1 MEYLEDRSSELRK
14 KIQKIEEDLN
24 IVKLELDQ
32 ITNRKQMKKVTV
44 SEKVKERAKD
54 STEASK
60 QTKGMDQLVG
70 EWLPRVF
77 IFVFILGIIWSFI
90 AASQNGWINP
100 VVRVIL
106 GFVLSGFLLWLGHKQ
121 YKKSATSLG
130 IVLIGGSVVI
140 YIASIFAGNVLYHII
155 PYFLTLILLAVGLYV
170 GTLLSR
176 KYNSES
182 LLVIIGVGAYL
193 YPFLFAGK
201 TENEH
206 IFYTYETLVFI
217 GLAVESMRKQYK
229 VSWNISVY
237 AFLFTL
243 FIFLLYGDS
252 SVTLL
257 TLLVMVVQQLVVIL
271 MSVRANN
278 PINNGMYVTAITT
291 GAFFMYF
298 LAENLFF
305 NITGQF
311 ILFLLTMT
319 LAYGLLSTYKKFS
332 KEFKNIYFIFSMFYL
347 FLTITKFF
355 TDSNISTIVVMLQVI
370 GVYYISQKR
379 ESVLGTL
386 GSLVIILP
394 VIGYLIDVPGKS
406 LTILSQL
413 NWILLIGFFLAVY
426 IFKEK
431 NRVIPKDVVEKTSP
445 YIIGGL
451 LLIWISKISEY
462 FTDKQDYMFNNIGLS
477 VSWIVFVG
485 IMYAFYSYFK
495 NVHWKYIGLSFL
507 IITLVKITLVDL
519 IEVNLVWR
527 AILFIAIGV
536 VGLLI
541 SRIFYNKKEK

>member
-1 MEYLEDRSSELRK
+1 MEDRSSELRK

>member
-1 MEYLEDRSSELRK
+1 MEDQSSELRK
-14 KIQKIEEDLN
+14 KIQKIEEDLSV
-24 IVKLELDQ
+24 VKLELDQ
-32 ITNRKQMKKVTV
+32 LTNRKQMKQVTV
-44 SEKVKERAKD
+44 SEKVKERVQESSK
-54 STEASK
+54 TSK
-60 QTKGMDQLVG
+60 QAKGMDQLVS

-140 YIASIFAGNVLYHII
+140 YIVSIFAGNVLYHII
-155 PYFLTLILLAVGLYV
+155 PYFLTLILLAVGLYF
-170 GTLLSR
+170 GTMLSR
-176 KYNSES
+176 KYNSQS
-182 LLVIIGVGAYL
+182 LLVIIGIGAYL

-217 GLAVESMRKQYK
+217 GLAMESMRKQFK

-237 AFLFTL
+237 AFLFTI

-252 SVTLL
+252 NITLL
-257 TLLVMVVQQLVVIL
+257 TLLVMGVQQLVVIL
-271 MSVRANN
+271 MSVRTNN
-278 PINNGMYVTAITT
+278 PVNKGMYVSAITT

-298 LAENLFF
+298 LAENIFI

-319 LAYGLLSTYKKFS
+319 LAYGLLSTYKKLS

-355 TDSNISTIVVMLQVI
+355 TDSNISTVVVMLQVI

-379 ESVLGTL
+379 ESILGTL

-394 VIGYLIDVPGKS
+394 VIGYLIDAPGKS

-431 NRVIPKDVVEKTSP
+431 NRVIPKDVVEKASP

-451 LLIWISKISEY
+451 LLIWVSKISEY

-507 IITLVKITLVDL
+507 IITLLKITLVDL
-519 IEVNLVWR
+519 VEVNLVWR
-527 AILFIAIGV
+527 AILFIVIGV